1 VKMLANQ
8 PNLSIDE
15 FRGLRNFLF
24 AEITSTELHDDL
36 IREFK
41 VLFGD
46 AYDL

>member
-1 VKMLANQ
+1 VEMRPNH

-36 IREFK
+36 IRDFK

-46 AYDL
+46 VYDL